1 MRKVQILDI
10 RNWIQKALYVRCRE
24 GPKPLIRSK
33 IASGDGKANQE
44 TPFAIHTAYTIDV
57 KLRIERN

>member
-10 RNWIQKALYVRCRE
+10 RNWIQKGLYVRCRE
-24 GPKPLIRSK
+24 GSKTLIQSK
-33 IASGDGKANQE
+33 MASDDGKANQE
-44 TPFAIHTAYTIDV
+44 TPFAIPMAYTIGV